1 MTLINKLI
9 KKYGRQKLTSFL
21 LDLNPHLN
29 KKQKKLNLL
38 YIQQTKLKPKRGKT
52 NFGGSVVEVINDQ
65 LVYKKMKE
73 WLEKQNRAA
82 REDKTGVILK
92 TIRLINDGKEMDLSC
107 NLSGTPEQIKKQIQN
122 LEKTEEKRIESLEH
136 KEMQKYFDHILH
148 GVGLDNNIFLEEDV
162 VYPIPWRRSGIRDER
177 QKKEDQH
184 LITSILGWY
193 SNLIRKN
200 QESQR
205 IDHPL
210 IAYKSWTD
218 ETHGRT
224 FKDYFVKNTQNNKLE
239 LLQDFIATYHP
250 VDFSRIIQPI
260 SSRPGY
266 GKRTIVLPTLY
277 TGENGRFTNLEVFN
291 VLTDIFPFPLTHEY
305 GLPGFEDVTGNPRRS
320 QWLLSNVAGG
330 DPDDVMSVDDESSEF
345 DFNPTQLF
353 PP

>member
-21 LDLNPHLN
+21 VDLNPHLN

-52 NFGGSVVEVINDQ
+52 KFGGNFVEVIIDKF
-65 LVYKKMKE
+65 VDEKMKE
-73 WLEKQNRAA
+73 MLEKQKRAVFEDA
-82 REDKTGVILK
+82 RKGGTMLK
-92 TIRLINDGKEMDLSC
+92 TIRLINDGKEMDLTY
-107 NLSGTPEQIKKQIQN
+107 NLSGTPEQKKKQIQN

-136 KEMQKYFDHILH
+136 KEKQEKFDHILH
-148 GVGLDNNIFLEEDV
+148 GAGLDDHVFLEEDV
-162 VYPIPWRRSGIRDER
+162 VYPIPWRRPGIRDER

-193 SNLIRKN
+193 SNLIREN
-200 QESQR
+200 T
-205 IDHPL
+205 DHP
-210 IAYKSWTD
+210 IIPYKSWTD

-224 FKDYFVKNTQNNKLE
+224 FKDYFVKNSQNNKLE

-250 VDFSRIIQPI
+250 VDFARIIQPI

-277 TGENGRFTNLEVFN
+277 TGENGHFTNLEVFN
-291 VLTDIFPFPLTHEY
+291 VLTNIFPFPLTNEY
-305 GLPGFEDVTGNPRRS
+305 ALPVVSEDITGNLGRS
-320 QWLLSNVAGG
+320 HWLLSNN
-330 DPDDVMSVDDESSEF
+330 PFDDDGVLSVDDDSV
-345 DFNPTQLF
+345 TG
-353 PP
+353 